1 MKTSSQLSDN
11 YINSIFSFSHAIAA
25 EKYLED
31 ILKLI
36 VTVTTNVT
44 DIKICSIWLID
55 ETENPRKIK
64 LKASQA
70 IDVDYVKNRLLAMNE
85 GVVGYV
91 ATNQQT
97 IIVKDVLK
105 DPRFKEKAMAKRLGL
120 VSMLGIPMKDK
131 NDETVGVLNCFT
143 TQPHEFSEKEIS
155 MMTTLANQ
163 AAVAIRNTE
172 LMVREQLIQEE
183 LTTLKKLEKAK
194 DVLMHRLNI
203 GMDEAYTRIHKCS
216 TESLQSLR
224 QVAETI
230 LISDQI

>member
-1 MKTSSQLSDN
+1 MKTSSQLLDY
-11 YINSIFSFSHAIAA
+11 YINSILLTSYAIVD

-36 VTVTTNVT
+36 VTVTTNVM

-55 ETENPRKIK
+55 ETENPRKVK
-64 LKASQA
+64 LKASQI
-70 IDVDYVKNRLLAMNE
+70 IDADYVINRSLTINE
-85 GVVGYV
+85 GVVGHV

-105 DPRFKEKAMAKRLGL
+105 DPRFKEKAMARRLGL

-131 NDETVGVLNCFT
+131 NDETVGVLNCFKSK
-143 TQPHEFSEKEIS
+143 PHEFSKKEIS
-155 MMTTLANQ
+155 MMATLANQ

-183 LTTLKKLEKAK
+183 LTTLKEIRKSK
-194 DVLMHRLNI
+194 
-203 GMDEAYTRIHKCS
+203 
-216 TESLQSLR
+216 
-224 QVAETI
+224 
-230 LISDQI
+230 